1 MMHIIVASDNEE
13 LRELTSAL
21 KRFEMQGKFFRKE
34 SNKRDDKKHK
44 NWLNNKYKQDFASLG
59 RVIKSLSYRRY
70 DYIYFELNKIL
81 SIVLY
86 QNPSTKSF
94 ERLSCCYD
102 KEKKIFL
109 ITQSQKH

>member
-44 NWLNNKYKQDFASLG
+44 N
-59 RVIKSLSYRRY
+59 
-70 DYIYFELNKIL
+70 
-81 SIVLY
+81 
-86 QNPSTKSF
+86 
-94 ERLSCCYD
+94 
-102 KEKKIFL
+102 
-109 ITQSQKH
+109 